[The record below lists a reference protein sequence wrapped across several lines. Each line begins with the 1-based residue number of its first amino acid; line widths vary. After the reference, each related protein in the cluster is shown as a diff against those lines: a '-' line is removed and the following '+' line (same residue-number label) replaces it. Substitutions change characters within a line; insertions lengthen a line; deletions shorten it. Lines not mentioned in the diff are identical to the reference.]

1 MSQTIFRRKYHSK
14 PVDASVYFALKE
26 KVSNADEIRKAYP
39 NYTVIFGVFSKSGFT
54 QRLLDAADE
63 NPDILLFDGDR
74 ILR

>member
-1 MSQTIFRRKYHSK
+1 M
-14 PVDASVYFALKE
+14 KE